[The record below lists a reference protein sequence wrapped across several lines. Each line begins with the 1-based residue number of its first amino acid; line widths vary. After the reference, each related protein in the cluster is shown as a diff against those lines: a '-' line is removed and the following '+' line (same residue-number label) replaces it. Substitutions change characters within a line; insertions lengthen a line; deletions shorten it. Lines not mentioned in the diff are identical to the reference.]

1 LFEILS
7 SGKIKANMAVLCN
20 QSLGIINLI
29 GFFSRGLNVVRN
41 NAVISKQ
48 QSDMEENIMITGEL
62 RSKVDSIWDTIWTGG
77 ITSPI
82 TVLEQITYLMFMKLL
97 DDNQLRAEANASIL
111 GVPLKNKVFQD
122 GVCVI
127 SENPHVETE
136 YRNLR
141 WSVFHNFEPSEMLAN
156 IQNYVFPFIK
166 TIGEGKDTAFSRYMK
181 DTVFLIPTAK
191 VLAKVVDGIDSM
203 DMNNK
208 DIMGDIYE
216 YLLGK
221 IASAGENGQFRT
233 PRHIIN
239 MMVELMQPTLHDRV
253 LDPAMGSAGF
263 LLSSAAYVSGHQKN
277 ELMKTG
283 NMKYYKSGMFSGF
296 DTDQSM
302 LRIGA
307 MNMMLHGVEDPN
319 IRYQDSLSGENTE
332 RDAYSLIMANP
343 PFTGSVFREEISK
356 DLLAL
361 CKTRKTELLFMALF
375 VKMLKVG
382 GRCASIVPDGVLF
395 GSSSA
400 HKALRKELVENQQ
413 LKAVISMPSG
423 VFKPYAGVST
433 AILVFTKTN
442 AGGTD
447 KVWFYDMKADGFS
460 LDDKRTPIDQS
471 DIPDIIAR
479 FRHPEGEENRERTDQ
494 SFFVSKDEIVS
505 NNYDLS
511 INKYK
516 KIEYV
521 AVEYPPT
528 KDILAEIEVINK
540 QVEAETA
547 ELRKQLGL

>member
-1 LFEILS
+1 
-7 SGKIKANMAVLCN
+7 
-20 QSLGIINLI
+20 
-29 GFFSRGLNVVRN
+29 
-41 NAVISKQ
+41 
-48 QSDMEENIMITGEL
+48 MITGEL

-97 DDNQLRAEANASIL
+97 DDNQLKAEAGANAL
-111 GVPLKNKVFQD
+111 GIKLKNRVF
-122 GVCVI
+122 GEGICVI
-127 SENPHVETE
+127 SENPHVETD
-136 YRNLR
+136 YKNLR
-141 WSVFHNFEPSEMLAN
+141 WHVFHNYEPGAMFTN

-166 TIGEGKDTAFSRYMK
+166 QIGEGKDTAFSRYMK

-191 VLAKVVDGIDSM
+191 VLAKVVDGIDAM

-208 DIMGDIYE
+208 DIMGDVYE

-221 IASAGENGQFRT
+221 IAAAGENGQFRT

-239 MMVELMQPTLHDRV
+239 MMVQLMKPTLKDKI

-263 LLSSAAYVSGHQKN
+263 LLESSTYISTHYAK
-277 ELMKTG
+277 ELMKAD
-283 NMKYYKSGMFSGF
+283 NAKYYKSGMFSGF

-319 IRYQDSLSGENTE
+319 ITYQDSLSGDNNE
-332 RDAYSLIMANP
+332 RNCYSLIMANP
-343 PFTGSVFREEISK
+343 PFTGSVFQEEISK

-361 CKTRKTELLFMALF
+361 CKTKKTELLFLTLF
-375 VKMLKVG
+375 VKMLEVG

-395 GSSSA
+395 GSSTA
-400 HKALRKELVENQQ
+400 HKAIRRELVENQK
-413 LKAVISMPSG
+413 LVAVISMPSG

-433 AILVFTKTN
+433 AILIFTKTN

-447 KVWFYDMKADGFS
+447 KVWFYDMKADGYS
-460 LDDKRTPIDQS
+460 LDDKRSPIAAN

-479 FRHPEGEENRERTDQ
+479 FNNLDGEQGRERTEQ
-494 SFFVSKDEIVS
+494 SFFVTKEEIID
-505 NNYDLS
+505 NGYDLS

-516 KIEYV
+516 KTEYV
-521 AVEYPPT
+521 AVEYSST
-528 KDILAEIEVINK
+528 AEILDRLDAL
-540 QVEAETA
+540 EAEIA
-547 ELRKQLGL
+547 SEMKELRKML

>member
-1 LFEILS
+1 
-7 SGKIKANMAVLCN
+7 
-20 QSLGIINLI
+20 
-29 GFFSRGLNVVRN
+29 
-41 NAVISKQ
+41 
-48 QSDMEENIMITGEL
+48 MITGEL
-62 RSKVDSIWDTIWTGG
+62 KNKVDTIWDTIWTGG
-77 ITSPI
+77 ITSPV

-97 DDNQLRAEANASIL
+97 DDNQLKQEANASIL
-111 GVPLKNKVFQD
+111 GVPLKNKVFGE

-127 SENPHVETE
+127 SENPRVETD

-141 WSVFHNFEPSEMLAN
+141 WHVFHNFEPGEMLN
-156 IQNYVFPFIK
+156 DIQTYVFPFIK
-166 TIGEGKDTAFSRYMK
+166 TIGTGKDTAFSRYMK

-208 DIMGDIYE
+208 DIMGDVYE

-221 IASAGENGQFRT
+221 IAAAGENGQFRT

-239 MMVELMQPTLHDRV
+239 MMVELMQPTLKDRI

-263 LLSSAAYVSGHQKN
+263 LLSSAAYVSEHQSK
-277 ELMKTG
+277 ELMKTE
-283 NMKYYKSGMFSGF
+283 NMKYYKTEMFSGF

-307 MNMMLHGVEDPN
+307 MNLMLHGVEEPN
-319 IRYQDSLSGENTE
+319 VTYQDSLSGENTE
-332 RDAYSLIMANP
+332 RNAYTLIMANP
-343 PFTGSVFREEISK
+343 PFTGSVFQEEISK

-375 VKMLKVG
+375 IKMLKVG

-400 HKALRKELVENQQ
+400 HKALRKELVENQ
-413 LKAVISMPSG
+413 LLRAVISMPSG

-433 AILVFTKTN
+433 AILVFTKTD
-442 AGGTD
+442 AGGTED
-447 KVWFYDMKADGFS
+447 VWFYDMKADGFS
-460 LDDKRTPIDQS
+460 LDDKRSPIDKN

-479 FRHPEGEENRERTDQ
+479 FHNPEGEKSRERTEQ
-494 SFFVSKDEIVS
+494 SFFVTKQEIVD
-505 NNYDLS
+505 NDYDLS

-516 KIEYV
+516 KTEYV
-521 AVEYPPT
+521 PVQYEPT
-528 KDILAEIEVINK
+528 SVILQKIDDLETEIQK
-540 QVEAETA
+540 
-547 ELRKQLGL
+547 ELSTLKALLSDSN